1 MITSEKDCFKKW
13 AWQTLMYFLWE
24 KKQTFFRSH
33 KLTSFSDYCVK
44 SYDINFWFQMKEHV

>member
-24 KKQTFFRSH
+24 KKTFFRSH
-33 KLTSFSDYCVK
+33 KLTSFSDYRVK